1 MASES
6 LREPDQV
13 GLLRQAWRA
22 GWLTK
27 ILGFEVLMAAI
38 VVLALQTMESSSA
51 RGVIVG
57 IAISLGVM
65 VFLTVVVATVWIGI
79 RRVRRRN
86 D

>member
-13 GLLRQAWRA
+13 GLVRQAWRA

-27 ILGFEVLMAAI
+27 FLGFEVLMAAI
-38 VVLALQTMESSSA
+38 ALVALQTMETSST

-65 VFLTVVVATVWIGI
+65 VFLTVVVAAVWIGV